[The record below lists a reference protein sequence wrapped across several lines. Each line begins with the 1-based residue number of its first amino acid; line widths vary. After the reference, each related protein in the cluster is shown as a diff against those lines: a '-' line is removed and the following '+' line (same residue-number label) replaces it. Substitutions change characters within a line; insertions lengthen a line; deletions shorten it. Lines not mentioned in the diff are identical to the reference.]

1 MVIMIIDG
9 QGGGLGRSMLDAV
22 IKELPTAETVAV
34 GTNSAAT
41 AAMVRGSKVPGATGE
56 NAIAYNAGRADII
69 IAPLGAYFANGLM
82 GEISASMANAL
93 CQSSAYKIAVPGAD
107 SPVTIASHHTLSAS
121 EEVRQAIALLRQ
133 HCKG

>member
-1 MVIMIIDG
+1 MVILIIDG
-9 QGGGLGRSMLDAV
+9 QGGGLGRSLIDAV
-22 IKELPTAETVAV
+22 TKEMPAAETVAV

-56 NAIAYNAGRADII
+56 NAIAYNAGRADVIV
-69 IAPLGAYFANGLM
+69 APLGAYFANGLM

-93 CQSSAYKIAVPGAD
+93 CRSHAFKIAVPGAD
-107 SPVTIASHHTLSAS
+107 SPVTIASHRTLSAS

-133 HCKG
+133 RCKG